1 MEDLQTLKLILLV
14 FGHLPRLGINLKKST
29 LSDVN
34 ISQDQISRLA
44 LVLECAISYLPLTY
58 LGLPL
63 GGNLRSNM
71 FWDSMVDR
79 ISMRLDKWE
88 DACL

>member
-14 FGHLPRLGINLKKST
+14 FGHLQRLGINLKKST